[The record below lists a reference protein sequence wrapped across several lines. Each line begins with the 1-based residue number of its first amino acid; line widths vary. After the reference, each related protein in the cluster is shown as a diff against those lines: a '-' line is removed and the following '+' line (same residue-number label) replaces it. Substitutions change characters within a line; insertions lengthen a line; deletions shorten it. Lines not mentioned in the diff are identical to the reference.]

1 MISRLTGRQQP
12 EFSAGIPAMSPGD
25 ATARFG
31 MRVGIRPLPW
41 EWMAIRAA
49 QSQLPADDRGVRLWT
64 HRVVAWEVTRQQK
77 KER

>member
-1 MISRLTGRQQP
+1 MAIERQWPKVWPGWLGDFPRLTGRQQP
-12 EFSAGIPAMSPGD
+12 EFECWHPGDESEGD

-49 QSQLPADDRGVRLWT
+49 QSQLPA
-64 HRVVAWEVTRQQK
+64 A
-77 KER
+77 